1 MDNLFW
7 IIIWIIEHNDVFLQT
22 VKRVKRNTLIMIEN
36 PFITYGYE
44 SAAYFCDRKSETH
57 ELVTALTNGNHVALI
72 SPRRMG
78 KTGLIRHCF
87 TQPEIQDNYYT
98 FLIDIYATKNLQD
111 MVYRIGQ
118 SIVKRLKPR
127 GQSAIDGFLRFVTSL
142 RTGISFDGQGN
153 ASWNLGIGDIK
164 SPDFTLE
171 EIFNYLKSADKKC
184 IVAIDEFQ
192 TIANYPEQNVEEQM
206 RTYVQDCRNAVFV
219 FSGSQK
225 SMMSEMFS
233 SPARPFYQSVSLMFL
248 KPVALTEY
256 ETFAKGHFENAGK
269 QIAPDVVKAIYSRFD
284 GTTWYLQKVLNQ
296 LFATKDQVSVDDVDK
311 AVEQIINQ
319 NEEAYKDLLYQLT
332 ARQRDLLI
340 AVSREGK
347 ARQITGSAFIKHY
360 NLSSASSV
368 QKSAQSLM
376 EKQLLTHQQGVY
388 EVYDK
393 FMSEWLCL

>member
-1 MDNLFW
+1 
-7 IIIWIIEHNDVFLQT
+7 
-22 VKRVKRNTLIMIEN
+22 MIDN

-44 SAAYFCDRKSETH
+44 SADYFCDRKTETK
-57 ELVTALTNGNHVALI
+57 ELISLLTNGNHTALI

-78 KTGLIRHCF
+78 KTGLIHHSF
-87 TQPEIQDNYYT
+87 AQKEIQDHYNT

-111 MVYRIGQ
+111 MVYRMGQ
-118 SIVKRLKPR
+118 SIVNRLKPR

-153 ASWNLGIGDIK
+153 ASWNIGLGDIK

-171 EIFNYLKSADKKC
+171 EIFNYLKESDRKC

-192 TIANYPEQNVEEQM
+192 AISNYPEHNVEELM
-206 RTYVQDCRNAVFV
+206 RTYVQQCRNAVFV

-248 KPVALTEY
+248 KSVALPEY
-256 ETFAKGHFENAGK
+256 ETFARRHFENAGK
-269 QIAPDVVKAIYSRFD
+269 QIADGVVKAIYERFD

-296 LFATKDQVSVDDVDK
+296 LFATKDIVAVSDVDQ

-319 NEEAYKDLLYQLT
+319 NEEAYKDVLYQLT
-332 ARQRDLLI
+332 TRQRDLLV
-340 AVSREGK
+340 AVGHEGK
-347 ARQITGSAFIKHY
+347 ARQITGMSFVKRYH
-360 NLSSASSV
+360 LSSASSV
-368 QKSAQSLM
+368 QKSSQALQ
-376 EKQLLTHQQGVY
+376 ERQLLTHQQGIY
-388 EVYDK
+388 EIYDK
-393 FMSEWLCL
+393 FMSEWLRRN

>member
-1 MDNLFW
+1 MYLC
-7 IIIWIIEHNDVFLQT
+7 QR
-22 VKRVKRNTLIMIEN
+22 KRCLLVMIEN
-36 PFITYGYE
+36 PFITFGYE
-44 SAAYFCDRKSETH
+44 SAAFFCDRKAETH
-57 ELVTALTNGNHVALI
+57 ELVTMLTNGNHAALI

-87 TQPEIQDNYYT
+87 AQKEIQERYYT

-111 MVYRIGQ
+111 MVYRMGQ
-118 SIVKRLKPR
+118 GIVNRLKPR

-153 ASWNLGIGDIK
+153 ASWNVGVGDIK
-164 SPDFTLE
+164 SPSFTLE
-171 EIFNYLKSADKKC
+171 EIFNYLKAADRKC

-192 TIANYPEQNVEEQM
+192 AINDYPEQNVEELM
-206 RTYVQDCRNAVFV
+206 RTYVQDCRNAVFI

-248 KPVALTEY
+248 KPVALQEY
-256 ETFAKGHFENAGK
+256 EVFAKGHFEKAGK
-269 QIAPDVVKAIYSRFD
+269 QIANDVVRAIYERFD

-296 LFATKDQVSVDDVDK
+296 LFATKDCAIVSDVDE
-311 AVEQIINQ
+311 AVQQIINQ
-319 NEEAYKDLLYQLT
+319 NEEAYKDVLYQLT
-332 ARQRDLLI
+332 ARQRDLLV

-347 ARQITGSAFIKHY
+347 AKQITGMAFVKRYH
-360 NLSSASSV
+360 LSSASSV
-368 QKSAQSLM
+368 QKSAQALM

-393 FMSEWLCL
+393 SMSEWLQKC

>member
-1 MDNLFW
+1 MM
-7 IIIWIIEHNDVFLQT
+7 T
-22 VKRVKRNTLIMIEN
+22 EN
-36 PFITYGYE
+36 PFITYGYA
-44 SAAYFCDRKSETH
+44 SAAYFCDRKSETQ
-57 ELVTALTNGNHVALI
+57 ELVTMLTNGNHAALI

-87 TQPEIQDNYYT
+87 VQKEIQDHYYT

-111 MVYRIGQ
+111 MVYRMGQ
-118 SIVKRLKPR
+118 GIVNRLKPR
-127 GQSAIDGFLRFVTSL
+127 GQAAIDGFLRFVTSL

-171 EIFNYLKSADKKC
+171 EIFNYLKAADRKC

-192 TIANYPEQNVEEQM
+192 AIADYPEQNVEELM
-206 RTYVQDCRNAVFV
+206 RTYVQDCRNAVFI

-233 SPARPFYQSVSLMFL
+233 SPARPFYQSVSMMFL
-248 KPVALTEY
+248 KPVPLPEY
-256 ETFAKGHFENAGK
+256 DAFAKLHFENAGK
-269 QIAPDVVKAIYSRFD
+269 QIADGVVEAIYKRFD

-296 LFATKDQVSVDDVDK
+296 LFATNDKVVVGDVDR

-319 NEEAYKDLLYQLT
+319 NEEAYKDVLYQLT
-332 ARQRDLLI
+332 ARQRDLFV
-340 AVSREGK
+340 AVSRESK
-347 ARQITGSAFIKHY
+347 AKQITGMSFVKRHH
-360 NLSSASSV
+360 LSSASSV
-368 QKSAQSLM
+368 QKSAQALL

-388 EVYDK
+388 EIYDK
-393 FMSEWLCL
+393 FMSEWLQNS

>member
-1 MDNLFW
+1 
-7 IIIWIIEHNDVFLQT
+7 
-22 VKRVKRNTLIMIEN
+22 MIEN

-44 SAAYFCDRKSETH
+44 SAAYFCDRKAETH
-57 ELVTALTNGNHVALI
+57 DLVTMLTNGNHAALI

-87 TQPEIQDNYYT
+87 AQKEIQYQYYT

-111 MVYRIGQ
+111 FVYRMGQ
-118 SIVKRLKPR
+118 GIVNRLKSR

-153 ASWNLGIGDIK
+153 ASWNVGVGDIK
-164 SPDFTLE
+164 FPNLTLE
-171 EIFNYLKSADKKC
+171 EIFNYLKAADSKC

-192 TIANYPEQNVEEQM
+192 AINDYPEQNVEELM
-206 RTYVQDCRNAVFV
+206 RTYVQDCRNAVFI

-233 SPARPFYQSVSLMFL
+233 LPARPFYQSVSLMFL
-248 KPVALTEY
+248 KPVAMSEY
-256 ETFAKGHFENAGK
+256 EVFAKGHFQKAGK
-269 QIAPDVVKAIYSRFD
+269 QIADDVVRTIYERFD

-296 LFATKDQVSVDDVDK
+296 LFATRDSVFTSDVDE
-311 AVEQIINQ
+311 AVQQIINQ
-319 NEEAYKDLLYQLT
+319 NEEAYKDVLYQLT
-332 ARQRDLLI
+332 ARQRDLLV

-347 ARQITGSAFIKHY
+347 ANQITGMAFVMRHH
-360 NLSSASSV
+360 LSSASSV
-368 QKSAQSLM
+368 QKSALALT

-393 FMSEWLCL
+393 FMSEWLRKS

>member
-1 MDNLFW
+1 
-7 IIIWIIEHNDVFLQT
+7 
-22 VKRVKRNTLIMIEN
+22 MIEN
-36 PFITYGYE
+36 PFITFGYE
-44 SAAYFCDRKSETH
+44 SAAYFCDRKAETQ
-57 ELVTALTNGNHVALI
+57 ELVTMLTNGNHAALI

-87 TQPEIQDNYYT
+87 AQNEIQDRYYT

-111 MVYRIGQ
+111 LVYRMGQ
-118 SIVKRLKPR
+118 GIVNRLKSR

-153 ASWNLGIGDIK
+153 ASWNVGVGDIK
-164 SPDFTLE
+164 SPSFTLE
-171 EIFNYLKSADKKC
+171 EIFNYLKTADRKC

-192 TIANYPEQNVEEQM
+192 AINDYPEQNVEELM
-206 RTYVQDCRNAVFV
+206 RTYVQDCRNAVFI

-233 SPARPFYQSVSLMFL
+233 SPARPFYQSVSMMFL
-248 KPVALTEY
+248 RPVAMPEY
-256 ETFAKGHFENAGK
+256 EVFAKGHFQKAGK
-269 QIAPDVVKAIYSRFD
+269 QIDDDVVRAVYERFD

-296 LFATKDQVSVDDVDK
+296 LFATRDSATANDVDK

-319 NEEAYKDLLYQLT
+319 NEEAYKDVLYQLT
-332 ARQRDLLI
+332 ARQRDLLV

-347 ARQITGSAFIKHY
+347 ARQITGMAFVKRHH
-360 NLSSASSV
+360 LSSASSV
-368 QKSAQSLM
+368 QKSVQSLI
-376 EKQLLTHQQGVY
+376 EKQLLTHQQGTY

-393 FMSEWLCL
+393 FMSEWLRKW

>member
-1 MDNLFW
+1 
-7 IIIWIIEHNDVFLQT
+7 
-22 VKRVKRNTLIMIEN
+22 MIEN

-44 SAAYFCDRKSETH
+44 AADYFCDRKTETR
-57 ELVTALTNGNHVALI
+57 ELITMLTNGNHVALI

-78 KTGLIRHCF
+78 KTGLIQHCF
-87 TQPEIQDNYYT
+87 AQKEIHDHYYT

-111 MVYRIGQ
+111 MVYRLGQ
-118 SIVKRLKPR
+118 GIVNRLKTR

-153 ASWNLGIGDIK
+153 ASWHLGLGDIK

-171 EIFNYLKSADKKC
+171 EIFNYLKAADRRC

-192 TIANYPEQNVEEQM
+192 AITNYPERNVEELM
-206 RTYVQDCRNAVFV
+206 RTYAQDCRNAVFV

-248 KPVALTEY
+248 KPVALPEY
-256 ETFAKGHFENAGK
+256 EAFAERHFRNAGK
-269 QIAPDVVKAIYSRFD
+269 RIANDVVSAIYERFD

-296 LFATKDQVSVDDVDK
+296 LFATKDCVEVSDVDC

-319 NEEAYKDLLYQLT
+319 NEDAYQDLLYQLT
-332 ARQRDLLI
+332 VRQRDLLV
-340 AVSREGK
+340 AVSHEGK
-347 ARQITGSAFIKHY
+347 AKQITGAAFVKHHH
-360 NLSSASSV
+360 LSSASSV
-368 QKSAQSLM
+368 QKSAQALM
-376 EKQLLTHQQGVY
+376 EKQLLTHQQGIY

-393 FMSEWLCL
+393 FMSEWLHRMLL

>member
-1 MDNLFW
+1 M
-7 IIIWIIEHNDVFLQT
+7 T
-22 VKRVKRNTLIMIEN
+22 EN

-44 SAAYFCDRKSETH
+44 SAAYFCDRKNETK
-57 ELVTALTNGNHVALI
+57 ELVTMLTNGNHVALI

-78 KTGLIRHCF
+78 KTGLIHHCF
-87 TQPEIQDNYYT
+87 AQKEIQAQYYT

-111 MVYRIGQ
+111 MVYRMGQ
-118 SIVKRLKPR
+118 GIVNRLKNR
-127 GQSAIDGFLRFVTSL
+127 GQSAVDGFLRFVTSL

-153 ASWNLGIGDIK
+153 ASWNLGLGDIK

-171 EIFNYLKSADKKC
+171 EIFNYLKAADKKC

-192 TIANYPEQNVEEQM
+192 AINDYPEANVEGLM

-248 KPVALTEY
+248 KPVALPEY
-256 ETFAKGHFENAGK
+256 EIFAQEHFDKAGK
-269 QIAPDVVKAIYSRFD
+269 TVADGVVKAIYERFD

-296 LFATKDQVSVDDVDK
+296 LFATKDSVIVSDVEK

-319 NEEAYKDLLYQLT
+319 NEEAYKDILYQLT
-332 ARQRDLLI
+332 TRQRDLLV

-347 ARQITGSAFIKHY
+347 AKQITGAPFVKRNH
-360 NLSSASSV
+360 LFSSSSV
-368 QKSAQSLM
+368 QKSAQALVD
-376 EKQLLTHQQGVY
+376 KQLLTHQQGIY

-393 FMSEWLCL
+393 FMSEWLRHS

>member
-1 MDNLFW
+1 
-7 IIIWIIEHNDVFLQT
+7 
-22 VKRVKRNTLIMIEN
+22 MIEN

-44 SAAYFCDRKSETH
+44 SAAYFCDRKSETQ
-57 ELVTALTNGNHVALI
+57 ELVSLLTNGNHTALI

-78 KTGLIRHCF
+78 KTGLIHHCF
-87 TQPEIQDNYYT
+87 AQREIQDRYYT

-111 MVYRIGQ
+111 MVYRMGQ
-118 SIVKRLKPR
+118 GIVNRLKSR

-153 ASWNLGIGDIK
+153 ASWNIGVGDIK
-164 SPDFTLE
+164 SPNFTLE

-192 TIANYPEQNVEEQM
+192 AIADYPEQNIEELM

-248 KPVALTEY
+248 KPVALQEY
-256 ETFAKGHFENAGK
+256 ETFAKSHFEKGGK
-269 QIAPDVVKAIYSRFD
+269 HIADGVVSAIYERFD

-296 LFATKDQVSVDDVDK
+296 LFATKDQVVVGDVDK
-311 AVEQIINQ
+311 AVQQIINQ

-332 ARQRDLLI
+332 VRQRDLLV
-340 AVSREGK
+340 AVSCEGK
-347 ARQITGSAFIKHY
+347 ARQITGGAFVKRYH
-360 NLSSASSV
+360 LSSASSV
-368 QKSAQSLM
+368 QKSARTLV

-393 FMSEWLCL
+393 FMSEWLSKS

>member
-1 MDNLFW
+1 
-7 IIIWIIEHNDVFLQT
+7 
-22 VKRVKRNTLIMIEN
+22 MIEN

-44 SAAYFCDRKSETH
+44 SAAYFCDRKTETQ
-57 ELVTALTNGNHVALI
+57 ELVTMLKNGNHAALI

-87 TQPEIQDNYYT
+87 AQKEVQDHYYT

-111 MVYRIGQ
+111 MVYRMGQ
-118 SIVKRLKPR
+118 GIVNRLKPR

-153 ASWNLGIGDIK
+153 ASWNLGVGDIK
-164 SPDFTLE
+164 SPNFTLE
-171 EIFNYLKSADKKC
+171 EIFNYLKAADRKC

-192 TIANYPEQNVEEQM
+192 VIADYPEQNVEELM
-206 RTYVQDCRNAVFV
+206 RTYVQDCRNAVFI

-233 SPARPFYQSVSLMFL
+233 SPARPFYQSVSMMFL
-248 KPVALTEY
+248 KPVALLEY
-256 ETFAKGHFENAGK
+256 ESFAKGHFEKAGK
-269 QIAPDVVKAIYSRFD
+269 QIADDVVKAIYDRFD

-296 LFATKDQVSVDDVDK
+296 LFATRDSVVVSDVDK

-319 NEEAYKDLLYQLT
+319 NEEAYQDILYQLT
-332 ARQRDLLI
+332 ARQRDLLV

-347 ARQITGSAFIKHY
+347 AKQITGSTFVKRHH
-360 NLSSASSV
+360 LSSASRV
-368 QKSAQSLM
+368 QKSAQALT
-376 EKQLLTHQQGVY
+376 EKQLLTHQQGIY

-393 FMSEWLCL
+393 FMSEWLQKS

>member
-1 MDNLFW
+1 
-7 IIIWIIEHNDVFLQT
+7 
-22 VKRVKRNTLIMIEN
+22 MIEN

-44 SAAYFCDRKSETH
+44 SAEYFCDRKTETSELTT
-57 ELVTALTNGNHVALI
+57 LLTNGNHTALI

-78 KTGLIRHCF
+78 KTGLIHHCF
-87 TQPEIQDNYYT
+87 AQQAMQDDYYT

-118 SIVKRLKPR
+118 SIVNRLKPR
-127 GQSAIDGFLRFVTSL
+127 GQVVVDTFLRFVTSL

-153 ASWNLGIGDIK
+153 ASWNVGLGDIK

-171 EIFNYLKSADKKC
+171 EIFNYLKSADRKC

-192 TIANYPEQNVEEQM
+192 AIADYPEQNVEELM
-206 RTYVQDCRNAVFV
+206 RTHVQDCRNAVFV

-233 SPARPFYQSVSLMFL
+233 SPARPFYQSVSMMFL
-248 KPVALTEY
+248 KPVPLSEY
-256 ETFAKGHFENAGK
+256 EQFAKRHFEHAGK
-269 QIAPDVVKAIYSRFD
+269 TIASGVVSAIYERYD

-296 LFATKDQVSVDDVDK
+296 LFANNDSVFVDDVER
-311 AVEQIINQ
+311 AVNQIINQ
-319 NEEAYKDLLYQLT
+319 NEEAYKDILYQLT
-332 ARQRDLLI
+332 ARQRDLLV

-347 ARQITGSAFIKHY
+347 ACQITGMQFVKNHH
-360 NLSSASSV
+360 LSSASSV
-368 QKSAQSLM
+368 QKSAQALL
-376 EKQLLTHQQGVY
+376 EKQLLTNQHGVY

-393 FMSEWLCL
+393 FLSEWLART

>member
-1 MDNLFW
+1 M
-7 IIIWIIEHNDVFLQT
+7 T
-22 VKRVKRNTLIMIEN
+22 EN

-44 SAAYFCDRKSETH
+44 SAAYFCDRKAETH
-57 ELVTALTNGNHVALI
+57 DLITILTNGNHAALI

-78 KTGLIRHCF
+78 KTGLIHHCF
-87 TQPEIQDNYYT
+87 AQKEIQDHYYT

-111 MVYRIGQ
+111 MVYRLGQ
-118 SIVKRLKPR
+118 GIVNRLKTR
-127 GQSAIDGFLRFVTSL
+127 GQTAVDGFLRFVTSL

-153 ASWNLGIGDIK
+153 ASWNMGIGDIK
-164 SPDFTLE
+164 SPNFTLE

-192 TIANYPEQNVEEQM
+192 TIADYPEKNVEELM

-248 KPVALTEY
+248 RPVAVLEY
-256 ETFAKGHFENAGK
+256 EAFAKKHFNKAGK
-269 QIAPDVVKAIYSRFD
+269 QIADGVVSAIYERFD

-296 LFATKDQVSVDDVDK
+296 LFATKDDVTVSDVDI
-311 AVEQIINQ
+311 AVGQIINQ
-319 NEEAYKDLLYQLT
+319 NEEAYKDILYQLT
-332 ARQRDLLI
+332 VRQRDLLV

-347 ARQITGSAFIKHY
+347 ARQITGAAFVKRYH
-360 NLSSASSV
+360 LSSASSV
-368 QKSAQSLM
+368 QKSAQALM
-376 EKQLLTHQQGVY
+376 EKQLLTHQQGIY
-388 EVYDK
+388 EIYDK
-393 FMSEWLCL
+393 FMSEWLRV